1 MATFFESGT
10 WVWIPDEEEVVLPA
24 KARSAFRLGERAT
37 VVLENGAVGTLIC
50 MICTICV
57 VCVICAMCVI
67 SCDLFY
73 LFDFCVLYDLF
84 V

>member
-37 VVLENGAVGTLIC
+37 VVLENGAVSAAFRHTCMIHMIGMIC
-50 MICTICV
+50 MICVIYMIC
-57 VCVICAMCVI
+57 MML
-67 SCDLFY
+67 D
-73 LFDFCVLYDLF
+73 LYD
-84 V
+84 